1 MKMNRRS
8 FFSALSAAVIG
19 VSLAAAIPAKANNTQ
34 KEVDIQKLFDNGFEP
49 VMGYT
54 LNQHLELIEKIKKN
68 NILEKTWNETQ
79 IDNVSRYFVSI
90 PDSACMKMWHVFG
103 NTIIRNTINVHQY
116 WNKAENI
123 SVSRHLGD
131 IIGNPDR
138 YAIVKRDLNLPGLS
152 GFKY

>member
-1 MKMNRRS
+1 
-8 FFSALSAAVIG
+8 
-19 VSLAAAIPAKANNTQ
+19 
-34 KEVDIQKLFDNGFEP
+34 
-49 VMGYT
+49 
-54 LNQHLELIEKIKKN
+54 
-68 NILEKTWNETQ
+68 
-79 IDNVSRYFVSI
+79 
-90 PDSACMKMWHVFG
+90 MKMWHVLG

-116 WNKAENI
+116 WNKTENI